1 MKRYPLT
8 PTPQF
13 IVQLKM
19 IDFQPFDINKIVLLF
34 FFLENLHLLYK
45 EKKNQISVSIL
56 QGDFLASQEKESL
69 FIFIKGVI
77 DDLLRKVNASMLV
90 KTNRLEIITQELLVK
105 AFLCTTGFVLGGGPK
120 AG

>member
-1 MKRYPLT
+1 MKCYHLT

-19 IDFQPFDINKIVLLF
+19 IDFQPFDINKIAVH
-34 FFLENLHLLYK
+34 FLENLHLLYK
-45 EKKNQISVSIL
+45 EKNHISVSIL

-77 DDLLRKVNASMLV
+77 DDILRKFNARLLV
-90 KTNRLEIITQELLVK
+90 ETNRLEIIAQELLVK
-105 AFLCTTGFVLGGGPK
+105 AFLCTTSFVLGGGPK

>member
-1 MKRYPLT
+1 MKRCPLT

-19 IDFQPFDINKIVLLF
+19 IDFQPFDINKNILPF
-34 FFLENLHLLYK
+34 FFGEFTFIIQG
-45 EKKNQISVSIL
+45 KKSQISVSIL
-56 QGDFLASQEKESL
+56 QGEFLASQEKESL

-90 KTNRLEIITQELLVK
+90 ETNRLEIITQELLVK
-105 AFLCTTGFVLGGGPK
+105 AFLCTTSFVLGGGPK